1 MHDEHSVRLFEDLAN
16 QFVRKC
22 LFLLAEIVGGGNT
35 PNEVLEN
42 IFNTLGVGKYEET
55 FIIRKISHDDVLI
68 PKIRHHGVLYI
79 L

>member
-1 MHDEHSVRLFEDLAN
+1 MQDDEHSMRLFEDLAN

-42 IFNTLGVGKYEET
+42 IFNTLGSLKYE
-55 FIIRKISHDDVLI
+55 KLSS
-68 PKIRHHGVLYI
+68 
-79 L
+79 